1 MLMIVKSWP
10 EWQKTDWNASCH
22 IFITL
27 EDEKVD
33 KGKREFQQEMPGT
46 PEV

>member
-1 MLMIVKSWP
+1 MLMVVKSWP

-22 IFITL
+22 IIVTL

-33 KGKREFQQEMPGT
+33 KGEGEFQQEMLGT
-46 PEV
+46 LEG